1 MALTKV
7 KAGNILLTT
16 PGASSNDVTPA
27 TTAYVT
33 TALANLADS
42 APSTLDTLN
51 ELAAALGDDANFSTT
66 VTNSIAAKL
75 PLAGGTM
82 TGALTSNSLIKTT
95 GDVEI
100 ASAQP
105 RLLLDRGDGSYSWNI
120 YNGGGTDFPLSSFNI
135 ANNADTAIITAL
147 DNGNVGIGTTSP
159 DHQLDIENSSHAVVR
174 LHAGTDSSASLRLQN
189 DAQHWD
195 VNCQTNDTFAIYNQT
210 NSTQPFSILPS
221 GNVGIGTATPAEMLN
236 VESDSASPAILVKAG
251 GQTSSTSPTAE
262 LILSPGSLSSND
274 SACKVIAY
282 RTGDYSSAAVR
293 SNGLRF
299 QTTNANAPVTA
310 MTIDNAGNV
319 GIGTATPGS
328 NHAKANNLVV
338 GSGSA
343 GGMAIFNGTGEG
355 WYAFSRANANN
366 TDSYDGGISYDGS
379 RNLKFHTNAGA
390 ARMTITGTGNIG
402 IGTTSPDSILHIEKP
417 SGNNTYLQIKQAG
430 VESWQVGTTASSTA
444 LSFLNSGSEKM
455 RLKSNGAVQ
464 LTSGVSSVNRKE
476 EVFHT
481 KTVGTTATDFFS
493 VDISS
498 THRAVFYEIITFGGD
513 WSSHSAARSYYKGF
527 MSGTTS
533 YSGDGQIENSGTYG
547 SGSHIDWTT
556 TRSGSTVTFKA
567 TVYSGSVALEA
578 YIRVIGGFGNIT
590 LL

>member
-1 MALTKV
+1 MANTKLPSRLLDTSAIPALNVTGDLTVDTTTLKV
-7 KAGNILLTT
+7 DSTNNRVGVGIASPDSQLHVHGVGAVLSSDSYFVAQIQTDRNDDGSNDDGILQFVNGSAKTVKGEIRWDESTNTFELGHGDNQGHLVIASGGNVGIGFDSPSNKLSVNGVITVGNFT
-16 PGASSNDVTPA
+16 ASSVGGTPA
-27 TTAYVT
+27 DANTAEVGPGYI
-33 TALANLADS
+33 NLARD
-42 APSTLDTLN
+42 
-51 ELAAALGDDANFSTT
+51 
-66 VTNSIAAKL
+66 
-75 PLAGGTM
+75 
-82 TGALTSNSLIKTT
+82 
-95 GDVEI
+95 
-100 ASAQP
+100 
-105 RLLLDRGDGSYSWNI
+105 
-120 YNGGGTDFPLSSFNI
+120 
-135 ANNADTAIITAL
+135 DTANAKQIL
-147 DNGNVGIGTTSP
+147 FGKNGAVHSYLETTSTGLNIGGANVGIGTT
-159 DHQLDIENSSHAVVR
+159 
-174 LHAGTDSSASLRLQN
+174 
-189 DAQHWD
+189 
-195 VNCQTNDTFAIYNQT
+195 
-210 NSTQPFSILPS
+210 
-221 GNVGIGTATPAEMLN
+221 TPAEMLN